1 MFLRRNNMSGLPL
14 LCLGTGLDFDDV
26 PAVEQ
31 IEIMKSAGFDQFF
44 YNDEK
49 NQDPAEDEAVAEKAA
64 KIGIGFHSIHAPFYG
79 MDDLWHDEDGELAK
93 IMERELK
100 NSIDNCHNFEVPIVV
115 MHAIIGMDNHTPTE
129 LGLERIGKIID
140 YAIKRGVTISFE
152 NTEGECYLKALLDKF
167 GELENVGFTFD
178 SGHELCYNGGTDMLG
193 KYGKYLI
200 STHLDDNHGMTD
212 PAHPIFSDDYH
223 LLPFD
228 GYADW
233 EGIARRL
240 HRCGFDGSLTF
251 EVDSKGRCGSHSN
264 DKYLGMSIEQFVQ
277 AAYDSAVRFRDLFA
291 ATK

>member
-1 MFLRRNNMSGLPL
+1 MRRNKMSGKPL
-14 LCLGTGLDFDDV
+14 LCLGTGLDFDEV

-31 IEIMKSAGFDQFF
+31 IEIMKSVGFDQFF
-44 YNDEK
+44 YCEAKHQRASD
-49 NQDPAEDEAVAEKAA
+49 DEAVAEKAA
-64 KIGIGFHSIHAPFYG
+64 KIGIGFHSIHAPFYA
-79 MDDLWHDEDGELAK
+79 MDDLWHDESGELAK
-93 IMERELK
+93 IMEQELK
-100 NSIDNCHNFEVPIVV
+100 NSIDNCRNLDVPIVV

-140 YAIKRGVTISFE
+140 YAIKRGVTIGFE

-167 GELENVGFTFD
+167 GELENVGFTYD
-178 SGHELCYNGGTDMLG
+178 SGHELCYNGGSDMLG

-212 PAHPIFSDDYH
+212 PEHPNFLDDYH

-233 EGIARRL
+233 EGIAKRL
-240 HRCGFDGSLTF
+240 HKCGFDGSLTF
-251 EVDSKGRCGSHSN
+251 EVDSKGRGGSHSN
-264 DKYLGMSIEQFVQ
+264 DMYLGMSIEQFVK
-277 AAYDSAVRFRDLFA
+277 AAYDHAVRFRDLFL

>member
-1 MFLRRNNMSGLPL
+1 MDTKPL
-14 LCLGTGLDFDDV
+14 LCLGTGLDFDEI

-31 IEIMKSAGFDQFF
+31 IQIMKSVGFDQFF
-44 YNDEK
+44 FNDDK
-49 NQDPAEDEAVAEKAA
+49 NQNPAEDEAVAEKAA

-93 IMERELK
+93 VMERELK
-100 NSIDNCHNFEVPIVV
+100 NSIDNCHNFDVPIVV

-140 YAIKRGVTISFE
+140 YAIKRGVTIGFE

-212 PAHPIFSDDYH
+212 PAHPNFLDDYH

-233 EGIARRL
+233 NGVAKRL
-240 HRCGFDGSLTF
+240 KKCGFSGSLTF

-264 DKYLGMSIEQFVQ
+264 DMYLGLDIEGFVQ
-277 AAYDSAVRFRDLFA
+277 KAYEHALRFRELFISQS
-291 ATK
+291 

>member
-1 MFLRRNNMSGLPL
+1 MRRNKMSGKPL
-14 LCLGTGLDFDDV
+14 LCLGTGLDFDEV

-31 IEIMKSAGFDQFF
+31 IEIMKSVGFDQFF
-44 YNDEK
+44 YCEAK
-49 NQDPAEDEAVAEKAA
+49 NQRASDDEAVAEKAA
-64 KIGIGFHSIHAPFYG
+64 KIGIGFHSIHAPFYA
-79 MDDLWHDEDGELAK
+79 MDDLWHDESGELAK
-93 IMERELK
+93 IMEQELK
-100 NSIDNCHNFEVPIVV
+100 NSIDNCRNLDVPIVV

-140 YAIKRGVTISFE
+140 YAIKRGVTIGFE

-167 GELENVGFTFD
+167 GELENVGFTYD
-178 SGHELCYNGGTDMLG
+178 SGHELCYNGGSDMLG

-212 PAHPIFSDDYH
+212 PEHPNFLDDYH

-233 EGIARRL
+233 EGIAKRL
-240 HRCGFDGSLTF
+240 HKCGFDGSLTF
-251 EVDSKGRCGSHSN
+251 EVDSKGRGGSHSN
-264 DKYLGMSIEQFVQ
+264 DMYLGMSIEQFVK
-277 AAYDSAVRFRDLFA
+277 AAYDHAVRFRDLFL

>member
-1 MFLRRNNMSGLPL
+1 MVNKPL
-14 LCLGTGLDFDDV
+14 LCLGTGLDFDEV

-44 YNDEK
+44 FNDGK

-79 MDDLWHDEDGELAK
+79 MDDMWHDEDGELWR
-93 IMERELK
+93 IMEKELK
-100 NSIDNCHNFEVPIVV
+100 SSIDNCHNFDVPIVV

-129 LGLERIGKIID
+129 LGLERVSSIID
-140 YAIKRGVTISFE
+140 YAVKKGVTIGFE
-152 NTEGECYLKALLDKF
+152 NTEGECYLKALLDKY

-212 PAHPIFSDDYH
+212 PDHPNFLDDYH

-233 EGIARRL
+233 DGIAHRL
-240 HRCGFDGSLTF
+240 HKCGFDGSLTF

-264 DKYLGMSIEQFVQ
+264 DKYLGMNIEQFVS
-277 AAYDSAVRFRDLFA
+277 AAYEHAVKFRDLYLR
-291 ATK
+291 TE

>member
-49 NQDPAEDEAVAEKAA
+49 NQNPAEDEAVAEKAA

-100 NSIDNCHNFEVPIVV
+100 KSIDNCHNFDVPIVV

-140 YAIKRGVTISFE
+140 YAIKRGVTIGFE

-212 PAHPIFSDDYH
+212 PAHPNFLDDYH